1 MYIKCIYL
9 YMLSSTH
16 LYIHVHVLSVSLY
29 ICKTKFQLG
38 FRVIVFNTTKGLS
51 IIFQL
56 YDYRGGQFYW

>member
-1 MYIKCIYL
+1 
-9 YMLSSTH
+9 MLSSTH

-38 FRVIVFNTTKGLS
+38 FRVIVFNTSKGLS